1 MKKKRKNI
9 YKIARNCTNLTQEQA
24 AELLHISPRSLSDY
38 EQGKTIPGDDV
49 VCKMIEIYGTKWLAY
64 EYLRQSTKVG
74 QRYLPKID
82 FSDLARSVL
91 RLQKEVRDLE
101 YVNNDMI
108 DIACDGMVE
117 EHETIKWQKVVKEI
131 NEMAGAALA
140 VVFSGG
146 GQDASRNSIRFT
158 L

>member
-1 MKKKRKNI
+1 MKSRYKNI

-38 EQGKTIPGDDV
+38 ESGKTIPADDV
-49 VCKMIEIYGTKWLAY
+49 VCKMIEIYGTDWLAY
-64 EYLRQSTKVG
+64 EHLKQSTEIGK
-74 QRYLPKID
+74 RYLPEID
-82 FSDLARSVL
+82 FTDLARSVL

-108 DIACDGMVE
+108 DIACDGIVE
-117 EHETIKWQKVVKEI
+117 GHETDKWQNVVKEI
-131 NEMAGAALA
+131 SEMAGAALA

-146 GQDASRNSIRFT
+146 GQSVRNSFRSTI
-158 L
+158 